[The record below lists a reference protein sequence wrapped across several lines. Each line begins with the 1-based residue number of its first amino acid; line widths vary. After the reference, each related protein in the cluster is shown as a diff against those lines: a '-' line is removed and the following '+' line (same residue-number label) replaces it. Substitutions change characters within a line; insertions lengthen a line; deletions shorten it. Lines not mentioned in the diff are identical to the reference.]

1 MPSTSPF
8 GMSPASGRVTSP
20 DTTLFDSRSL
30 LESLP
35 APDAAINGFADS
47 MPGDQLPQPT
57 STLVEEQ
64 PAGSGGQNSRGA
76 GANDPEDE
84 LDAAE
89 QRLWDEVKEVIAT
102 FGPLVGGVKIKIPGS
117 KQHIIVHSY
126 LLIRK
131 SAFCRAALANNAG
144 QGRPRT
150 LAVPISSSTTLAHF
164 LKWVY
169 SDTISPAHE
178 TACPCCAES
187 SVSWPQLVNLWIFA
201 SNMGMPKLQSHSI
214 DILVSKMNNRE
225 GEIAHIRAAF
235 SLLWPG
241 KNKAQ
246 PQVAQSDADKPLRK
260 FMLDWFANPLYQT
273 KAEADQLWAGGLSRS
288 FYRDYALHAVEKN
301 SSMGDD
307 ELDDE
312 VDSNLHIN
320 AMEEVTRHNLGCF
333 WDIKPKNYYVNDKTF
348 ATPVGKKK

>member
-1 MPSTSPF
+1 
-8 GMSPASGRVTSP
+8 MSPASGRVTSP
-20 DTTLFDSRSL
+20 DTTLFGSRSL

-35 APDAAINGFADS
+35 ALDAAISGFVDS
-47 MPGDQLPQPT
+47 MPGDQLPLPT
-57 STLVEEQ
+57 STLVKK
-64 PAGSGGQNSRGA
+64 PAGSGGQDSGVA
-76 GANDPEDE
+76 GAKDPEDE

-117 KQHIIVHSY
+117 KQHIIVHSC
-126 LLIRK
+126 LLIGK

-144 QGRPRT
+144 QNKART
-150 LAVPISSSTTLAHF
+150 LALPISSPTTLAHF

-169 SDTISPAHE
+169 SDTILPAHE
-178 TACPCCAES
+178 TPCPCCVGS
-187 SVSWPQLVNLWIFA
+187 SVSWPQLVKLWIFA
-201 SNMGMPKLQSHSI
+201 SNMGMPKLQNHSI
-214 DILVSKMNNRE
+214 DILVSKMNHRE
-225 GEIAHIRAAF
+225 GKIAQIRAAF

-241 KNKAQ
+241 KNQAQ
-246 PQVAQSDADKPLRK
+246 AQVAQSDADKPLRK

-288 FYRDYALHAVEKN
+288 FYRDFALHAVEKN
-301 SSMGDD
+301 FSMGDD

-312 VDSNLHIN
+312 VDSNLHIK

-333 WDIKPKNYYVNDKTF
+333 WNIKPKNYHVNNKTF
-348 ATPVGKKK
+348 AAPVGKKK